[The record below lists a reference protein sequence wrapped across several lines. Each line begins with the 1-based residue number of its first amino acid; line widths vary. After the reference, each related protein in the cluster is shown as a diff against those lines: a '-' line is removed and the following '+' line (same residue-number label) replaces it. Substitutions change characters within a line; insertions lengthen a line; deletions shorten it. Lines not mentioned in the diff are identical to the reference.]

1 MRFLSQGSNQSLMDD
16 YDFTRLVERRNHVT
30 CEDFLSLDQVA
41 QFLRALVV
49 QVQTGLLVSFNDSS
63 VRHDLLHR
71 FDPVLDDFRLHA
83 LRCSA
88 AKFLFCGTIF
98 MMYIRF
104 LILVFEEAQIVHSRK
119 LFTTNAI
126 L

>member
-1 MRFLSQGSNQSLMDD
+1 MDD
-16 YDFTRLVERRNHVT
+16 YDVTRLVERRDHVT

-83 LRCSA
+83 LRSDQCTTGTVPFAVVTDFTKRRSIRE
-88 AKFLFCGTIF
+88 FLP
-98 MMYIRF
+98 
-104 LILVFEEAQIVHSRK
+104 
-119 LFTTNAI
+119 
-126 L
+126 